1 MDQAQYSCLEID
13 TEQRVWSVQLHDV
26 MLQLVNV
33 RVYNWKPDLIVM
45 FARASPRKTWLQ
57 LLEQVQVSHA
67 RRPVCAR

>member
-33 RVYNWKPDLIVM
+33 RVYIGNLT
-45 FARASPRKTWLQ
+45 SSSC
-57 LLEQVQVSHA
+57 LLELHLG
-67 RRPVCAR
+67 RLGCNY